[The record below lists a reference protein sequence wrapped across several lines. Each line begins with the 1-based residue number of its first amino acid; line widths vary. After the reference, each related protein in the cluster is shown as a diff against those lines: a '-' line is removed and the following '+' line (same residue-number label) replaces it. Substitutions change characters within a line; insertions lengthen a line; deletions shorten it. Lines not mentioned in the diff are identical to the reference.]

1 MIRVGSFEDARQHF
15 TAMLADASKFS
26 NHDPAGPT
34 GPEKDA
40 FCMLQKERDK
50 RITGVSHTTAMV
62 VIWIHIP

>member
-40 FCMLQKERDK
+40 FCMLQECDE